1 MSIGENAASRRV
13 SRRDALRAAGAGAG
27 AGVAGFLVACGGGGG
42 SARTLPQLNPVQ
54 IQADAAVA
62 GALVQGER
70 AAIAAYRLGASH
82 MQGAD
87 RRIAERFRAQEEAH
101 ERALERALRSLNA
114 APPPRRPDADYVA
127 GFPRVTD
134 AESALRFALDVENT
148 QISAYSDALGTVATP
163 ALRAVIA
170 SILTVEA
177 EHMSVILGQL
187 HEPQAPQ
194 ALVTGTKPT

>member
-1 MSIGENAASRRV
+1 MSSGENAASRRV

-101 ERALERALRSLNA
+101 ERAPERPLRWLA
-114 APPPRRPDADYVA
+114 AAAPPRRPAADDGA
-127 GFPRVTD
+127 GCALVPRAD
-134 AESALRFALDVENT
+134 SALRSRLD
-148 QISAYSDALGTVATP
+148 
-163 ALRAVIA
+163 
-170 SILTVEA
+170 
-177 EHMSVILGQL
+177 
-187 HEPQAPQ
+187 
-194 ALVTGTKPT
+194 